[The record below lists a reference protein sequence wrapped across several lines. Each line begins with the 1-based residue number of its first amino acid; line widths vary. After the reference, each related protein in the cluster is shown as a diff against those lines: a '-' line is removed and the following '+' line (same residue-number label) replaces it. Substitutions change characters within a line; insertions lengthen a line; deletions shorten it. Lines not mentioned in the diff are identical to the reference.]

1 MRTRTW
7 TQLNVEKLEFRKKDD
22 RISTELHFRWRKK
35 TYERVKLEKFTNW
48 KRRKKMLDLS
58 ILSQKI
64 ISDCIIAGEK
74 VDFWFNR
81 FIYKNDPLN

>member
-1 MRTRTW
+1 MK
-7 TQLNVEKLEFRKKDD
+7 E
-22 RISTELHFRWRKK
+22 S
-35 TYERVKLEKFTNW
+35 NW
-48 KRRKKMLDLS
+48 KSLPIERETEREREKNMLDLW